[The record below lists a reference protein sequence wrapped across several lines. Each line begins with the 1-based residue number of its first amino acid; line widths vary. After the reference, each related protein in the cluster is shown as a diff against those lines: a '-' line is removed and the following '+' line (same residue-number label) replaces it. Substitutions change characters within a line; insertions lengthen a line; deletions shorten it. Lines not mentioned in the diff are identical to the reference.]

1 MICYHFPL
9 ANFKCA
15 AVYSSVYK
23 GVPLKRPLVS
33 KFGNQVIL
41 KLMIWWSSEG
51 LIYVVLDV
59 GQGSIQ
65 L

>member
-1 MICYHFPL
+1 
-9 ANFKCA
+9 
-15 AVYSSVYK
+15 VYK